1 VALAYAFYRRAR
13 DRHFPGT
20 PPTTTLIM
28 VAGLVRPEF
37 VIEIEAIAA
46 AVTP

>member
-1 VALAYAFYRRAR
+1 
-13 DRHFPGT
+13 
-20 PPTTTLIM
+20 M

-46 AVTP
+46 AAPPDAVAQER